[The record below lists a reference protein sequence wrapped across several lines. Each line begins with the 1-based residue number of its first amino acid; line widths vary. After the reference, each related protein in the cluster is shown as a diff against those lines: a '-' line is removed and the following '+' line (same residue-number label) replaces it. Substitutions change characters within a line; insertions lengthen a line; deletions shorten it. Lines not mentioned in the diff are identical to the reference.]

1 MPISEQGP
9 PAAAWVKHEG
19 LYYWIEGERSHRK
32 VYQMYLE
39 GKVGP
44 HDRPTEEIMKCEQ
57 GSPNADWAGKE
68 TEERQALC
76 QAQAA
81 ARTAQQFE
89 AKAAAET
96 NANFDTAL
104 LHQTLGSSRARPPS
118 EWEEKL

>member
-9 PAAAWVKHEG
+9 PAAAWVKYEG
-19 LYYWIEGERSHRK
+19 LYYWIEGGRSHRK

-81 ARTAQQFE
+81 ARAAQQFE
-89 AKAAAET
+89 AKAAAIK
-96 NANFDTAL
+96 AL
-104 LHQTLGSSRARPPS
+104 TEEALQTVV
-118 EWEEKL
+118 EELAGQIQVAEQVTHLL